1 MILVIGYGNP
11 LRGDDAIGQKIAQIM
26 AERLQDILVKTVHQL
41 TPELVADISQAQ
53 LVIFIDARIGE
64 TPGTLTQEVVK
75 SEADTG
81 AFTHN
86 VTPDALLR
94 AAQTLY
100 DAAPLGLLISITGG
114 SFDYSFELSPQLER
128 ILLEL
133 TDRVE
138 EIIRIFREGL

>member
-1 MILVIGYGNP
+1 VILVIGYGNP

-26 AERLQDILVKTVHQL
+26 AERLQDIQVKTVHQL

-53 LVIFIDARIGE
+53 LVIFIDAGIGN
-64 TPGTLTQEVVK
+64 TPGTLTQESVK
-75 SEADTG
+75 AEADTG

-86 VTPDALLR
+86 VTPDSLLR

-100 DAAPLGLLISITGG
+100 GKKPSGLLISIAGA
-114 SFDYSFELSPQLER
+114 SFDYSTELSPQLDR

-133 TDRVE
+133 ADRVE
-138 EIIRIFREGL
+138 EIIRIFQQ